1 MDNALPGTNQTLG
14 MVTVSKWNCNE
25 GSYLNCPKL
34 YGQIWLLVWLPL
46 RKTSIVSNRQSFE
59 NNPKTW
65 DVCSRSTIIDQE
77 RLKCSSVRPIWWK
90 ISAFL
95 VKTLALQT
103 GFWCRWYAS
112 VKKKRKVSSRFK
124 SGKRESYHYHEN
136 LEYKYKQ
143 VTTKLMTD

>member
-1 MDNALPGTNQTLG
+1 MDNALPDTDQTLG
-14 MVTVSKWNCNE
+14 MVTVSKWNSKWSWNQ

-59 NNPKTW
+59 NNPKAW

-77 RLKCSSVRPIWWK
+77 RLKCSSVRLIWWK

-95 VKTLALQT
+95 VKTSALQS
-103 GFWCRWYAS
+103 GFWCWWCPS
-112 VKKKRKVSSRFK
+112 VKKEESVMKIQKWQTWIIPLSQKSR
-124 SGKRESYHYHEN
+124 
-136 LEYKYKQ
+136 
-143 VTTKLMTD
+143 V